1 MVGKDVRVV
10 EEIGI
15 RKEAADRIESMRD
28 TKVDVQDTSAIV
40 CPTTTTTSTTDT
52 TKRI

>member
-10 EEIGI
+10 EEIGVH
-15 RKEAADRIESMRD
+15 KEAADRIETVRD

-40 CPTTTTTSTTDT
+40 CPTTTTTITTDT